1 MAKDVITRFKLE
13 TTQYDSALRTAS
25 NELSDYAKTA
35 SNAGKDF
42 DKFTKSNAEAA
53 RAFGNIA
60 TSATNSKE
68 KVKELV
74 GAYNEM
80 ARAYE
85 LLSKEQ
91 QQSDWGKAMAESLTK
106 LQQRIKDAKEELY
119 GLGNAVEDVKSKSSG
134 LFGEGGLT
142 GMMAVAGGNLLAKGV
157 TMLAGEL
164 TDAIGKSIEL
174 AKQGEG
180 IRIAFDRLNRTD
192 LLDQLKE
199 ATHGTVSEL
208 ELMKQ
213 AVKFNDFNLN
223 LDEIG
228 TLLAFA
234 QQKAKDTGQSVDYM
248 VDSIVTGLGRQS
260 LMILDNLG
268 LSAAEIK
275 ERMKEGSDMTTA
287 VASIIKD
294 QMSEAGEYIETAADR
309 AARAAADAANEMEAF
324 GRTAAPIAEE
334 WSQTWKTLT
343 IGAMNFANTLLGPV
357 ARSIRSIQNI
367 LNTNPEDRITGSK
380 YNLFNGYTNQGPA
393 TKPTWGDIPVKTA
406 PGGYVEV
413 TDRNT
418 GAVIGGQHFD
428 NLQDTNSIKTWQ
440 KTLGKSG
447 SKSGSK
453 SGKGGTSPQEQAE
466 KKVAEALHA
475 YQQTIEQSAIELKA
489 GTITEAGAKK
499 KELQAQERLWDAYGD
514 AYNIYK
520 ADKYKE
526 AQNKTAQEI
535 VRLGGEVKSLTDEE
549 EKAKQAAREL
559 ASTQKK
565 VAAAMTEAQTAYQ
578 NNDLKGYLSAMKKAG
593 ADPSQGMAAGG
604 FTFTNA
610 NLDAFK
616 AQLKEQLSQADLGSE
631 LYNNLTA
638 QLTDATTLGNVIEY
652 AIQNGIDVASI
663 DPQKFW
669 LKIFGENPGDYID
682 DSIWEKVAEA
692 MGEGVGKNLKISKKG
707 EVKESQKDGI
717 LGDTKKMLNGLSSIT
732 SGLQQIGIDIPQ
744 EIQAVISVIQGL
756 MSIIEGVNVVI
767 GITQTT
773 ALTANTAAMIELSAA
788 LWANTATSL
797 LPFAN
802 GGIVPH
808 AANGYYVPGNNYS
821 GDRTPI
827 LANAGEL
834 ILNKAQQG
842 NLASQLAEGGMMGNL
857 RLEAVVTG
865 ENLRFVLNN
874 NGKRTGRGE
883 YVQTNRR

>member
-25 NELSDYAKTA
+25 KELSDYAKTA

-142 GMMAVAGGNLLAKGV
+142 GMMAVAGGNLLSKGV

-223 LDEIG
+223 LDEMG

-275 ERMKEGSDMTTA
+275 ERMKEGGDMTTA

-309 AARAAADAANEMEAF
+309 AARAAADAANEMESF
-324 GRTAAPIAEE
+324 GKTAAPIAEE

-413 TDRNT
+413 KDAS
-418 GAVIGGQHFD
+418 GKVIRAGHFD
-428 NLQDTNSIKTWQ
+428 NEDQRQKLLNSSRTSTRSGGGGRSNQPSYMEGSLSEQQALVSELTKKWHDAAGTVKDDYLVQLVAAESLLQKMKENDALDKWAAGYNIRKGGINVDMSV
-440 KTLGKSG
+440 LSG
-447 SKSGSK
+447 SPSLDAWWNNRKNSTFTGLTK
-453 SGKGGTSPQEQAE
+453 EGQKALENQQKKYQKQQQPE
-466 KKVAEALHA
+466 KKEDKSFVQVAD
-475 YQQTIEQSAIELKA
+475 Q
-489 GTITEAGAKK
+489 
-499 KELQAQERLWDAYGD
+499 
-514 AYNIYK
+514 
-520 ADKYKE
+520 
-526 AQNKTAQEI
+526 
-535 VRLGGEVKSLTDEE
+535 
-549 EKAKQAAREL
+549 
-559 ASTQKK
+559 
-565 VAAAMTEAQTAYQ
+565 
-578 NNDLKGYLSAMKKAG
+578 
-593 ADPSQGMAAGG
+593 
-604 FTFTNA
+604 
-610 NLDAFK
+610 
-616 AQLKEQLSQADLGSE
+616 
-631 LYNNLTA
+631 
-638 QLTDATTLGNVIEY
+638 
-652 AIQNGIDVASI
+652 
-663 DPQKFW
+663 
-669 LKIFGENPGDYID
+669 
-682 DSIWEKVAEA
+682 
-692 MGEGVGKNLKISKKG
+692 
-707 EVKESQKDGI
+707 
-717 LGDTKKMLNGLSSIT
+717 LNGGISNMVSS
-732 SGLQQIGIDIPQ
+732 LEQMGIDIPEGFQ
-744 EIQAVISVIQGL
+744 SILGGISG
-756 MSIIEGVNVVI
+756 VI
-767 GITQTT
+767 GVLQAIMII
-773 ALTANTAAMIELSAA
+773 AESIEAMQSVGTFLGI
-788 LWANTATSL
+788 
-797 LPFAN
+797 FKN